1 MIKEPFNVLGHRIDG
16 ELLAAANANGLSRA
30 GIERRIR
37 ISGWSAEQACRTPK
51 IDYHQN
57 FQNSQRKRRDPKPMP
72 TGIYGSKI
80 KRYFLPL
87 DEVRR
92 KYGLPGVLMHPEEK
106 PKSKKAYHW

>member
-51 IDYHQN
+51 IDPHVNFKHSQQKRQN
-57 FQNSQRKRRDPKPMP
+57 PKPIP
-72 TGIYGSKI
+72 TGTVAGNLKVYHMPIE
-80 KRYFLPL
+80 
-87 DEVRR
+87 EVRR
-92 KYGLPGVLMHPEEK
+92 KYGEPGKLMHPERT
-106 PKSKKAYHW
+106 KKGWIG